1 MTYIIQSMTAYI
13 GEKGY
18 ISLLKDTLINGEDR
32 EGRNG
37 KVYSI
42 FGQMISFKDIN
53 QAFPLLTTKKMFIR
67 GIIEEIL
74 WFLRGSTDAKEL
86 QQKGV
91 KIWDGNS
98 SREFLDSI
106 GLSHYSEGELGPVY
120 GWQWR
125 KFGKKYVCIKDD
137 TKKLEDSDPNGF
149 DQLKYII
156 EELMK
161 PEYSR
166 RAVLSGWN
174 PTQLSEMALPPCHIL
189 YTFYKNKRG
198 ISCMMNMR
206 SSDLF
211 LGLPF
216 NIASTAILTQII
228 AKVLHMNPIDIS
240 ITMTDAH
247 IYDEHLDAVKSQF
260 NNPILETNTQ
270 LTITSEPPPID
281 SPIDEKI
288 KWINCLKYE
297 DFVIDN
303 YHSAQTIKA
312 PMK

>member
-1 MTYIIQSMTAYI
+1 MTAYI

-98 SREFLDSI
+98 SREFLDSV

-125 KFGKKYVCIKDD
+125 KFGKKYVSIKDD

-228 AKVLHMNPIDIS
+228 AKVLHMNPNDIS

-247 IYDEHLDAVKSQF
+247 IYDEHLDAVKSQC
-260 NNPILETNTQ
+260 NNPILETNAQ

-281 SPIDEKI
+281 SSIDEKI
-288 KWINCLKYE
+288 KWINSLKYE

>member
-1 MTYIIQSMTAYI
+1 MTAYV

-18 ISLLKDTLINGEDR
+18 ISLLKETLINGEDR

-98 SREFLDSI
+98 SREFLDSV

-125 KFGKKYVCIKDD
+125 KFGKKYVTVEDD
-137 TKKLEDSDPNGF
+137 TKSLENSDSNGF

-216 NIASTAILTQII
+216 NIASTAILTHII
-228 AKVLHMNPIDIS
+228 AKALHMNPIDIS

-247 IYDEHLDAVKSQF
+247 IYDEHIDAVKSQF
-260 NNPILETNTQ
+260 NNPILETNAQ
-270 LTITSEPPPID
+270 LIITNEPPPID

-288 KWINCLKYE
+288 KWINRLKYE
-297 DFVIDN
+297 DFIIDN

>member
-1 MTYIIQSMTAYI
+1 MTAYV

-32 EGRNG
+32 KGRNG

-42 FGQMISFKDIN
+42 FGQMISFKDIK

-98 SREFLDSI
+98 SREFLDSV

-125 KFGKKYVCIKDD
+125 KFGKKYVTIEDD
-137 TKKLEDSDPNGF
+137 KENQNGF

-156 EELMK
+156 EELIK
-161 PEYSR
+161 PDYSR

-216 NIASTAILTQII
+216 NIASTAILTHII
-228 AKVLHMNPIDIS
+228 ARVLHTNPIDVS
-240 ITMTDAH
+240 ITTTDAH
-247 IYDEHLDAVKSQF
+247 IYDEHIEAVKSQF
-260 NNPILETNTQ
+260 NNPILETNAQ
-270 LTITSEPPPID
+270 LIITSEPPPID
-281 SPIDEKI
+281 SSIDEKI
-288 KWINCLKYE
+288 KWINNLKYE
-297 DFVIDN
+297 DFFIDN
-303 YHSAQTIKA
+303 YHSAETIKA